1 MMTCG
6 WQAVKAA
13 ARLRRSAR
21 NGQFSSVAGQRGFT
35 LLELVVV
42 VIVVSILFLAAL
54 DKMWTLQTTA
64 ERATMEYNIG
74 ALRSALALQ
83 FVARIVRKDE
93 EGIRQLAG
101 SNPMTLL
108 NQIPGN
114 YLGEFAGVDPAT
126 LERGN
131 WYFDRRQKML
141 IYLVK
146 NSHFFRSSLS
156 GPPRVRWLVELDYAV
171 SKPSSGSGPLLDRL
185 EGISLRPME
194 SYVWREEDR
203 FITGKEVP

>member
-6 WQAVKAA
+6 RQAAKESATLS
-13 ARLRRSAR
+13 RPAR
-21 NGQFSSVAGQRGFT
+21 NGRFLTVTGQRGFT

-42 VIVVSILFLAAL
+42 VIVVSLLFLAAL
-54 DKMWTLQTTA
+54 DKMWALQATA

-74 ALRSALALQ
+74 TLRSALALQ

-101 SNPMTLL
+101 SNPMMLL

-114 YLGEFAGVDPAT
+114 YLGELDGVDPAT
-126 LERGN
+126 LEQGN
-131 WYFDRRQKML
+131 WYFDRRQKIL

-146 NSHFFRSSLS
+146 HSYFFHSTLT
-156 GPPRVRWLVELDYAV
+156 GPPRVRWSVQLDFAV
-171 SKPSSGSGPLLDRL
+171 PKPDSGPERPLNQL
-185 EGISLRPME
+185 EGISLLPLE
-194 SYVWREEDR
+194 KYVWREE
-203 FITGKEVP
+203 E